1 MAYGDKRD
9 HRKIDIHV
17 RVKGTDMFRYVGTTT
32 WAATCKEAKAKFL
45 ECEPGLKADDVQASF
60 K

>member
-9 HRKIDIHV
+9 HRKIDLYARI
-17 RVKGTDMFRYVGTTT
+17 GTSDAYRYVGTTT

-45 ECEPGLKADDVQASF
+45 ECEPGRKADDVYAAF